1 MKKISWIFLIV
12 FLASLNIGS
21 AVVLFSSG
29 RYWVQSRFLK
39 RGPQLLS
46 IVHGDLMNDGSS
58 VKVVKIK
65 TAEGIVLEFYSN
77 AENGTRHLITRSII
91 PNTRDGFFDHRGQ
104 AVQLAVVD
112 LDGDGK
118 MELLSPTFDANMLA
132 RLNPYYYSPEQETFV
147 PLFFSGSR

>member
-1 MKKISWIFLIV
+1 MEKISWIFLIV
-12 FLASLNIGS
+12 FLAVLNIS
-21 AVVLFSSG
+21 SVVVLFSPG

-39 RGPQLLS
+39 TGPQLLS
-46 IVHGDLMNDGSS
+46 IVHGDLMNNGSS

-65 TAEGIVLEFYSN
+65 SAEGIVLEFYSD
-77 AENGTRHLITRSII
+77 AENGVRHLITRAVI

-112 LDGDGK
+112 LDGDGR

-132 RLNPYYYSPEQETFV
+132 RLNPYYYSPEDEAFL